1 MAKFDIADKLTS
13 KSEGFYSNDKLDS
26 GGETIWG
33 IARNKNPQW
42 AGWKVV
48 DEYKKKGNFPYSMKT
63 DPNLLRLRREFYIQ
77 NYWNKIR
84 GDEINNQS
92 IANYLYDISVNK
104 GISRVIEFISHAT
117 GISTPTFSNEQL
129 NYLNDEKNRIVS

>member
-1 MAKFDIADKLTS
+1 
-13 KSEGFYSNDKLDS
+13 
-26 GGETIWG
+26 
-33 IARNKNPQW
+33 
-42 AGWKVV
+42 
-48 DEYKKKGNFPYSMKT
+48 MKT

-104 GISRVIEFISHAT
+104 GISRVIEFISQAT

>member
-1 MAKFDIADKLTS
+1 MAKFDIADNLTS

-42 AGWKVV
+42 AGWKYV
-48 DEYKKKGNFPYSMKT
+48 DEFKKKGNFPYSMKT

-104 GISRVIEFISHAT
+104 GISRVIEFISQAT